1 MVILEYVFY
10 FVVLGWKSIT
20 ETADYLIQGCI
31 GIVVGICVLASP
43 AATPFVVVTGVF
55 AYGVGML
62 AFSYT
67 KKLALNSDPDPIM
80 YYIICGLLQV
90 TFGDTFSTG
99 LHHWQPQFLANLFN
113 IFLLTARSCTGQFFL

>member
-1 MVILEYVFY
+1 MNHGETKMVILEYVFY

-80 YYIICGLLQV
+80 YYIICG
-90 TFGDTFSTG
+90 FATG
-99 LHHWQPQFLANLFN
+99 YLWGYIFYWVASLA
-113 IFLLTARSCTGQFFL
+113 TTVPS